1 MFKTLLN
8 YLGGVPLDV
17 VFLARL
23 LLLSVILIGLWGVL
37 FKKNLIMKIIA
48 MDIMNT
54 GAISL
59 FVLSSWY
66 RSKAPVIAEKG
77 SSIPASDPVPQAV
90 ILTAIVVGFSVLAL
104 LVVYVMDLSRYFHTL
119 DTDRIQ
125 NRWKR

>member
-1 MFKTLLN
+1 
-8 YLGGVPLDV
+8 LDV
-17 VFLARL
+17 VFIARL
-23 LLLSVILIGLWGVL
+23 LLLVVILIGFWGVL

-77 SSIPASDPVPQAV
+77 SNIPTSDPVPQAV

-125 NRWKR
+125 NRWKQ

>member
-1 MFKTLLN
+1 M
-8 YLGGVPLDV
+8 DI

-37 FKKNLIMKIIA
+37 YKKNLIMKIIA

-59 FVLSSWY
+59 FVLSSWQ
-66 RSKAPVIAEKG
+66 RSRAPVIADSTVKV
-77 SSIPASDPVPQAV
+77 ATSDPVPQAV

-125 NRWKR
+125 ERWKS